1 MKQFKESRLLF
12 EFGNRWHV
20 FKLDEHRDYRERIG
34 KIDDTK
40 AVDFIG
46 ILDDSELYLIE
57 VKNYRGDRIK
67 FKDKLLKGAL
77 HKELAQ
83 KIRDSVACIIGAY
96 RTSSVPEHWA
106 AYAKLLCNKKREIR
120 IILWLEYDLPPHPYL
135 RKKMNNFLGAR
146 VFKQK
151 LKWLT
156 NQVQV
161 ENVDKQA
168 LPDVKVS
175 NLG

>member
-1 MKQFKESRLLF
+1 ME
-12 EFGNRWHV
+12 E
-20 FKLDEHRDYRERIG
+20 
-34 KIDDTK
+34 TK
-40 AVDFIG
+40 AVDFLG
-46 ILDDSELYLIE
+46 ILDECELYLIE
-57 VKNYRGDRIK
+57 VKNYRGDRIQ
-67 FKDKLLKGAL
+67 FKDKLLKGEL

-96 RTSSVPEHWA
+96 RTSNEPEHWA
-106 AYAKLLCNKKREIR
+106 RYAKLLCNKKREIR
-120 IILWLEYDLPPHPYL
+120 IIFWLEYDLPPNSYL
-135 RKKMNNFLGAR
+135 RQKMTHFLGAK
-146 VFKQK
+146 VFKRK

-175 NLG
+175 NLGT